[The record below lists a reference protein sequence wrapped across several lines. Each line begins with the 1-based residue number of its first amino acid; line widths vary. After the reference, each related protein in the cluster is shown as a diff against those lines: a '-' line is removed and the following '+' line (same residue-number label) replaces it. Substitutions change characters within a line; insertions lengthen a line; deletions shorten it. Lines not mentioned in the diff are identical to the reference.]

1 MPDRMTTDCDASTA
15 QVSTLAPAGI
25 SRRDLLA
32 WGSLLG
38 LAPFEAFADT
48 YPSRP
53 IGLVVGAP
61 PGGSVDFG
69 ARVLMRPLAEVLG
82 VPIIVDNKPGAT
94 GVIGAKFVAK
104 APADG
109 YTLLIATP
117 TSVLIGPQTMP
128 GDSYNTLRDIVGINM
143 VAKNPLAI
151 AINPA
156 LKIDNLKDLVALS
169 RTRPVTLGQ
178 SGSGG
183 SFDLLIKQ
191 LAKVTGGNFDSI
203 PYKGMG
209 PAITD
214 AIGGQL
220 DGVASDLGPCLPFH
234 QSGKLKLVAVTSDKR
249 LASLPNVPAATESYP
264 ALVAYNW
271 LGLFAP
277 AKTPPEVI
285 NKVNAALMK
294 ILTRDDVK
302 AQFTQAANIVSSMK
316 GPAEFQAFA
325 TSEYKRMG
333 AMLKEQ
339 GMI

>member
-1 MPDRMTTDCDASTA
+1 MTRFAE
-15 QVSTLAPAGI
+15 I

-38 LAPFEAFADT
+38 LAPFAAQADT
-48 YPSRP
+48 YPNRS
-53 IGLVVGAP
+53 ISLVVGAP

-69 ARVLMRPLAEVLG
+69 ARVLMRPLSEVLG
-82 VPIIVDNKPGAT
+82 VPVVVDNKPGAT
-94 GVIGAKFVAK
+94 GVIGAKLVAK
-104 APADG
+104 AAADG
-109 YTLLIATP
+109 YTLLLATP
-117 TSVLIGPQTMP
+117 TSVVLAPQTMP
-128 GDSYNTLRDIVGINM
+128 GDAFNTPRDMVGINM

-151 AINPA
+151 AISPA

-203 PYKGMG
+203 PYKGVG

-220 DGVASDLGPCLPFH
+220 DGVVSDLGPCLSFH
-234 QSGKLKLVAVTSDKR
+234 QSGKLKIVAVTSEKR
-249 LASLPNVPAATESYP
+249 IASLPNVAAASETYP
-264 ALVAYNW
+264 ALVTYNW

-277 AKTPPEVI
+277 AKTPPDVV
-285 NKVNAALMK
+285 NKVNAALLK
-294 ILTRDDVK
+294 ILAREDVK
-302 AQFTQAANIVSSMK
+302 TQFTQSANIVSSMK
-316 GPAEFQAFA
+316 GPAEFQAFVA
-325 TSEYKRMG
+325 GEYKRWG
-333 AMLKEQ
+333 AVLKEQ

>member
-1 MPDRMTTDCDASTA
+1 MPDRIMTDCDASTT
-15 QVSTLAPAGI
+15 QVSTREPAEI

-38 LAPFEAFADT
+38 LAPIAAFADT

-53 IGLVVGAP
+53 ITFVVGAP

-69 ARVLMRPLAEVLG
+69 ARALMRPLSEILG
-82 VPIIVDNKPGAT
+82 VPVIIDNKPGAT
-94 GVIGAKFVAK
+94 GVIGAKIVAK

-109 YTLLIATP
+109 YTLLMATP
-117 TSVLIGPQTMP
+117 TSVVIGTQTML
-128 GDSYNTLRDIVGINM
+128 GDSFNTPRDIVGVNM

-183 SFDLLIKQ
+183 SFDFLIKQ

-234 QSGKLKLVAVTSDKR
+234 QSGKLKIVAVTSDR
-249 LASLPNVPAATESYP
+249 RIASLPTVAAANESYP
-264 ALVAYNW
+264 TLVAYNW

-277 AKTPPEVI
+277 AKTPPDVLNKI
-285 NKVNAALMK
+285 NVALMK
-294 ILTRDDVK
+294 ILARDDVQT
-302 AQFTQAANIVSSMK
+302 QFSQSANIVSPMK
-316 GPAEFQAFA
+316 GSAEFQSFVM
-325 TSEYKRMG
+325 SEYKRWG
-333 AMLKEQ
+333 TVLKEQ
-339 GMI
+339 GII